1 MGSSCKQTHKHLAIE
16 IILHGEVVKVFTAL
30 MSETGGQL
38 YKMSTRSN
46 FCYRGQYQLLMP
58 WVYLLFPQHTIT
70 SIDNFVEYTT
80 EKAHFFLCSH
90 LKYITFIHTYSLMKK
105 IKIKTEDL
113 ILLLLL
119 HYYSASGEMLLK
131 TQKHHR

>member
-80 EKAHFFLCSH
+80 EKAHFSCVLIEVYH
-90 LKYITFIHTYSLMKK
+90 LYPYVQFDEKNKNKNRGFNITTTTLLFSQWGNV
-105 IKIKTEDL
+105 TEDT
-113 ILLLLL
+113 
-119 HYYSASGEMLLK
+119 K
-131 TQKHHR
+131 TP